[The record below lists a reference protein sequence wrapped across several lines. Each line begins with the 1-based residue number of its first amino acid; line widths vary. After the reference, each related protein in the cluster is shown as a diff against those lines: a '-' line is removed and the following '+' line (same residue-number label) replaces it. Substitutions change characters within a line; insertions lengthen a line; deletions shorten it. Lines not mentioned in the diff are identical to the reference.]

1 MREFAYHRSISPTL
15 GVLLGLAVVETLVI
29 HIVAVAL
36 WGWPV
41 ALVIALLDLSLIA
54 GLIGLLRS
62 IRRHP
67 VTIGETELVLRV
79 GALKTIHIPLD
90 HVSGLRASWDSAAL
104 KRKGVVNLA
113 LANWPNVV
121 VDLSRPVR
129 VRRRDIEAVAHRLDD
144 PEAFRAALERSLL
157 AMHER
162 RPV

>member
-41 ALVIALLDLSLIA
+41 ALVIALLDLSLIT

-79 GALKTIHIPLD
+79 G
-90 HVSGLRASWDSAAL
+90 R
-104 KRKGVVNLA
+104 
-113 LANWPNVV
+113 
-121 VDLSRPVR
+121 
-129 VRRRDIEAVAHRLDD
+129 
-144 PEAFRAALERSLL
+144 
-157 AMHER
+157 
-162 RPV
+162 